1 MKNIRNAST
10 DASRGKGEPLKM
22 ILLEDL
28 SESEIKEVSQH
39 VSDSFYNIS
48 ARKPLPT

>member
-1 MKNIRNAST
+1 
-10 DASRGKGEPLKM
+10 M

-39 VSDSFYNIS
+39 VSDSFYIIMNIAVRIDYIYFES
-48 ARKPLPT
+48 N